1 MFALAVIFQL
11 VTLPV
16 ELEASRRALRLPK
29 ENGILYQDEV
39 PSARRVLSA
48 AAMTYVAGLLSVIL
62 QMLRLV
68 LLFGGNRRDD

>member
-1 MFALAVIFQL
+1 MPAP
-11 VTLPV
+11 TLYRKRIIP
-16 ELEASRRALRLPK
+16 EECILLKDDR
-29 ENGILYQDEV
+29 ILYQDEV

-62 QMLRLV
+62 QMLRLL